1 MHEKNSNLIVKIRQT
16 SAVLLD
22 GRQRSKGSNKSKV
35 LDALISSD
43 EIIQSSGNFGFDHIQ
58 PGLD

>member
-1 MHEKNSNLIVKIRQT
+1 MIVKIRQT

-22 GRQRSKGSNKSKV
+22 GRHRSKGSNKSKV

-43 EIIQSSGNFGFDHIQ
+43 KIIQSSGNFGFDHIQ